1 MKRANP
7 ILKKILG
14 FCANSY
20 YPKQYLPDKP
30 GFFSSSQ
37 HFAGCNLTRDVEV
50 HSTKANLATV
60 QLAASRHRFRQ
71 AFAKKLLEIL
81 QSKLFCLQVKH
92 R

>member
-1 MKRANP
+1 MPSRTPMKRANP

-50 HSTKANLATV
+50 HSTKANLRPCSWQQAGTV
-60 QLAASRHRFRQ
+60 
-71 AFAKKLLEIL
+71 FAKHLRKN
-81 QSKLFCLQVKH
+81 S
-92 R
+92 